1 MRNTSFLKNC
11 TLRGLS
17 YSWNKNCY
25 AAVQCLTLSESSGHY
40 DYECHDWWFSI
51 LSFANLCKSNHAKVC
66 SPSQVSIDKRA
77 CKCKAKVPFKQPH
90 FALGQC
96 QELTIRPHAFEL
108 NLPKSNPEKVWTSS
122 QVSLHKQAFKAMT
135 PGNKARQCSQSQQLC
150 EVYSYK

>member
-1 MRNTSFLKNC
+1 MEETSEEYFFSGKLHSEGIKLFLEQELLC
-11 TLRGLS
+11 CCPVSLF
-17 YSWNKNCY
+17 
-25 AAVQCLTLSESSGHY
+25 ESSGHY

-51 LSFANLCKSNHAKVC
+51 LSFTNLCKSNHAKVC
-66 SPSQVSIDKRA
+66 SPSQVSIDKCA
-77 CKCKAKVPFKQPH
+77 CKCKAMVPFKQPH

-135 PGNKARQCSQSQQLC
+135 PGNEARQ
-150 EVYSYK
+150 